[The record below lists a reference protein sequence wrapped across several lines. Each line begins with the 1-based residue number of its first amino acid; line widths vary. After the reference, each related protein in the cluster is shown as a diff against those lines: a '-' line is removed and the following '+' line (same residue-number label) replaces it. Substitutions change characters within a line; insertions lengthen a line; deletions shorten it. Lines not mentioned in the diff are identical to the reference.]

1 MLTFLYKM
9 CFHYISLF
17 FLVLSDF
24 ASKIP
29 AVFVLFICPLH
40 CYFFTLLPTRR
51 CWRFAGCTGL
61 CFPTITNVTRFSAT
75 WFFFFLNL
83 CFALMPFFHSAWAK
97 VVTVPVRDAAW
108 SQGRPH
114 QRWAECCGCFH
125 DLAEALWPSL
135 HPTQRSTQT
144 RVAQGYKRSNSYQ
157 ARKMASVAVQQ
168 NIKNISFCELI
179 DVSQLVNTW

>member
-75 WFFFFLNL
+75 WFFFFLKFVL
-83 CFALMPFFHSAWAK
+83 CSHAFLSLSMGQSCHCTCTRCCMITRTASPKMSRMLWVFSWPRWSFVAI
-97 VVTVPVRDAAW
+97 AA
-108 SQGRPH
+108 S
-114 QRWAECCGCFH
+114 
-125 DLAEALWPSL
+125 
-135 HPTQRSTQT
+135 HPTLHTNKSCT
-144 RVAQGYKRSNSYQ
+144 G
-157 ARKMASVAVQQ
+157 
-168 NIKNISFCELI
+168 L
-179 DVSQLVNTW
+179 